1 MNSWNGIGRF
11 TKEPVVRYTDKQVAI
26 ASFSLAIARGGKDDP
41 VDYVPC
47 KAIGK
52 TAEIIEKYSYKG
64 QRVGVNGT
72 IQTGSYEKDG
82 RKVYTTEVLVNRM
95 EFCDGRKE
103 EKPVEKP
110 VEPTIP
116 EGFSMLDEDIPF

>member
-1 MNSWNGIGRF
+1 MNSWNGIGRM
-11 TKEPVVRYTDKQVAI
+11 TKDPVVRYTEKQVAI

-52 TAEIIEKYSYKG
+52 TAEIVEKYSYKG
-64 QRVGVNGT
+64 QRVGINGT

-82 RKVYTTEVLVNRM
+82 RKIYTTEVLVNRM
-95 EFCDGRKE
+95 EFCDSRKE

-110 VEPTIP
+110 VEPEIP
-116 EGFSMLDEDIPF
+116 EGFTMLDEDIPF